1 MSRENVEVVRAAFA
15 AWNTGDMNALHEL
28 YDPDALLRAPEGWP
42 EPGPYLGREAI
53 MRWFEQLRETW
64 DADAFE
70 LIGDFVGAGDRV
82 AVRCI
87 WRGAG
92 HGPQATLEFTVVST
106 VRKGRVLGVEVF
118 WDQVE
123 ALETLG
129 LSEQDADT

>member
-1 MSRENVEVVRAAFA
+1 MSQENVEVVRAAFA
-15 AWNTGDMNALHEL
+15 AWNTGDMDALHQL

-70 LIGDFVGAGDRV
+70 LIGDLIGAGDRV

-87 WRGAG
+87 WHGAG
-92 HGPQATLEFTVVST
+92 HGPQANLEFTVVST
-106 VRKGRVLGVEVF
+106 VRKGSVLGVEVF
-118 WDQVE
+118 WDHGE
-123 ALETLG
+123 ALAALG
-129 LSEQDADT
+129 LPEQDAHA